1 MNIISIKDFY
11 KINDTDKETLIED
24 IFYCKQE
31 HDNKPNSKGI
41 NTNFCV
47 HLDRANVLEK
57 IYDLNLDIKLHRVG
71 FQKEFIIHGTRDY
84 IYSNYNLDFESVFKE
99 LKSKWGDLFN

>member
-11 KINDTDKETLIED
+11 KLKDIDKKTLIED

-47 HLDRANVLEK
+47 HATQQFAHLR
-57 IYDLNLDIKLHRVG
+57 HRR
-71 FQKEFIIHGTRDY
+71 T
-84 IYSNYNLDFESVFKE
+84 SYNRLYK
-99 LKSKWGDLFN
+99 

>member
-11 KINDTDKETLIED
+11 KLKDTDKKTLIED

-31 HDNKPNSKGI
+31 HDNKPNTKGI

-47 HLDRANVLEK
+47 HLDRAA
-57 IYDLNLDIKLHRVG
+57 LNLKT
-71 FQKEFIIHGTRDY
+71 E
-84 IYSNYNLDFESVFKE
+84 NL
-99 LKSKWGDLFN
+99 

>member
-11 KINDTDKETLIED
+11 KLKDIDKKTLIED

-31 HDNKPNSKGI
+31 HDNNPNSKGI

-57 IYDLNLDIKLHRVG
+57 IYDKILETTRRIFTKVELADNNSKNVGLCALTKIIGNLFL
-71 FQKEFIIHGTRDY
+71 II
-84 IYSNYNLDFESVFKE
+84 ISIL
-99 LKSKWGDLFN
+99 LQ

>member
-41 NTNFCV
+41 NTNFC
-47 HLDRANVLEK
+47 K
-57 IYDLNLDIKLHRVG
+57 IKI
-71 FQKEFIIHGTRDY
+71 
-84 IYSNYNLDFESVFKE
+84 
-99 LKSKWGDLFN
+99 